1 LSKRENYLEEGIS
14 ALLPVYTEGAGDT
27 TLLITIEGQ
36 KSVIHKK
43 IKSVLKGIAAS
54 LSYDI
59 VELRRK
65 YGEILNQKC
74 KIPIPFKHDLVL
86 MPVMVRYPLIQG
98 DETLGYIN
106 NYHLIEQVI
115 REGKHCKVVL
125 KNGVEIKLLQS
136 YNTTQKNILNAQV
149 VEKHFIQNN
158 YKGIEK
164 ISSLQ
169 ELNDELHCPA
179 TRGDIMVLYEH
190 IKKVIEMLKSNPPP
204 PQRPP

>member
-1 LSKRENYLEEGIS
+1 LRKRENYLEDGIS
-14 ALLPVYTEGAGDT
+14 AILPIYTEGVGDT
-27 TLLITIEGQ
+27 TLLINLEGQ
-36 KSVIHKK
+36 KRIIHKK

-65 YGEILNQKC
+65 YGELLNQKS
-74 KIPIPFKHDLVL
+74 KIPLPLRHDLIL

-106 NYHLIEQVI
+106 YRLIEQVI

-136 YNTTQKNILNAQV
+136 YGTTQKNILNAQL
-149 VEKHFIQNN
+149 VEKHFMQNN

-169 ELNDELHCPA
+169 ELNDQVHCPA
-179 TRGDIMVLYEH
+179 TRGDIMVIYEH
-190 IKKVIEMLKSNPPP
+190 LKKVIELLKSNPPP
-204 PQRPP
+204 QRPP

>member
-1 LSKRENYLEEGIS
+1 MRKRENYLEDGIS
-14 ALLPVYTEGAGDT
+14 AILPIYTEGVGDT
-27 TLLITIEGQ
+27 TLIINLEGQ
-36 KSVIHKK
+36 KRIIHKK

-65 YGEILNQKC
+65 YGELLNQKS
-74 KIPIPFKHDLVL
+74 KIPLPLRHDLIL

-106 NYHLIEQVI
+106 YRLIEQVI

-136 YNTTQKNILNAQV
+136 YGTTQKNILNAQL
-149 VEKHFIQNN
+149 VEKHFMQNN

-169 ELNDELHCPA
+169 ELNDQLHCPA
-179 TRGDIMVLYEH
+179 TRGDIMVIYEH
-190 IKKVIEMLKSNPPP
+190 LKKVIELLKSNPPP
-204 PQRPP
+204 QRPP

>member
-1 LSKRENYLEEGIS
+1 MRKRENYLEDGIS
-14 ALLPVYTEGAGDT
+14 AILPIYTEGVGDT
-27 TLLITIEGQ
+27 TLIINLEGQ
-36 KSVIHKK
+36 KRIIHKK

-65 YGEILNQKC
+65 YGELLNQKV
-74 KIPIPFKHDLVL
+74 KIPLPLRHDLIL

-106 NYHLIEQVI
+106 YRLIEQVI

-125 KNGVEIKLLQS
+125 KNGVEINLLQS
-136 YNTTQKNILNAQV
+136 YGTTQKNILNAQL
-149 VEKHFIQNN
+149 VEKHFMQNN

-169 ELNDELHCPA
+169 ELNDQLHCPA
-179 TRGDIMVLYEH
+179 TRGDIMVIYEH
-190 IKKVIEMLKSNPPP
+190 LKKVIELLKSNPPP
-204 PQRPP
+204 QRPP

>member
-1 LSKRENYLEEGIS
+1 MRKRENYLEDGIS
-14 ALLPVYTEGAGDT
+14 AILPIYTEGVGDT
-27 TLLITIEGQ
+27 TLIINLEGQ
-36 KSVIHKK
+36 KRIIHKK

-65 YGEILNQKC
+65 YGELLNQKS
-74 KIPIPFKHDLVL
+74 KIPLPLRHDLIL

-106 NYHLIEQVI
+106 YRLIEQVI

-136 YNTTQKNILNAQV
+136 YGTTQKNILNAQL
-149 VEKHFIQNN
+149 VEKHFMQNN

-169 ELNDELHCPA
+169 ELNDQVHCPA
-179 TRGDIMVLYEH
+179 TRGDIMVIYEH
-190 IKKVIEMLKSNPPP
+190 LKKVIELLKSNPPP
-204 PQRPP
+204 QRPP

>member
-1 LSKRENYLEEGIS
+1 MRKRENYLEDGIS
-14 ALLPVYTEGAGDT
+14 AILPIYTEGVGDT
-27 TLLITIEGQ
+27 TLLINLEGQ
-36 KSVIHKK
+36 KRIIHKK

-65 YGEILNQKC
+65 YGELLNQKV
-74 KIPIPFKHDLVL
+74 KIPLPLRHDLIL

-106 NYHLIEQVI
+106 YRLIEQVI

-136 YNTTQKNILNAQV
+136 YGTTQKNILNAQL
-149 VEKHFIQNN
+149 VEKHFMQNN

-169 ELNDELHCPA
+169 ELNDQVHCPA
-179 TRGDIMVLYEH
+179 TRGDIMVIYEH
-190 IKKVIEMLKSNPPP
+190 LKKVIELLKSNPPP
-204 PQRPP
+204 QRPP

>member
-1 LSKRENYLEEGIS
+1 LRKRENYLEDGIS
-14 ALLPVYTEGAGDT
+14 AILPIYTEGVGDT
-27 TLLITIEGQ
+27 TLIINLEGQ
-36 KSVIHKK
+36 KRIIHKK

-65 YGEILNQKC
+65 YGELLNQKS
-74 KIPIPFKHDLVL
+74 KIPLPLRHDLIL

-106 NYHLIEQVI
+106 YRLIEQVI

-136 YNTTQKNILNAQV
+136 YGTTQKNILNAQL
-149 VEKHFIQNN
+149 VEKHFMQNN

-169 ELNDELHCPA
+169 ELNDQVHCPA
-179 TRGDIMVLYEH
+179 TRGDIMVIYEH
-190 IKKVIEMLKSNPPP
+190 LKKVIELLKSNPPP
-204 PQRPP
+204 QRPP

>member
-1 LSKRENYLEEGIS
+1 LRKRENYLEDGIS
-14 ALLPVYTEGAGDT
+14 AILPIYTEGVGDT
-27 TLLITIEGQ
+27 TLIINLEGQ
-36 KSVIHKK
+36 KRIIHKK

-65 YGEILNQKC
+65 YGELLNQKS
-74 KIPIPFKHDLVL
+74 KIPLPLRHDLIL

-106 NYHLIEQVI
+106 YRLIEQVI

-136 YNTTQKNILNAQV
+136 YGTTQKNILNAQL
-149 VEKHFIQNN
+149 VEKHFMQNN

-169 ELNDELHCPA
+169 ELNDQLHCPA
-179 TRGDIMVLYEH
+179 TRGDIMVIYEH
-190 IKKVIEMLKSNPPP
+190 LKKVIELLKSNPPP
-204 PQRPP
+204 QRPP

>member
-1 LSKRENYLEEGIS
+1 MRKRENYLEDGIS
-14 ALLPVYTEGAGDT
+14 AILPIYTEGVGDT
-27 TLLITIEGQ
+27 TLIINLEGQ
-36 KSVIHKK
+36 KRIIHKK

-65 YGEILNQKC
+65 YGELLNQKS
-74 KIPIPFKHDLVL
+74 KIPLPLRHDLIL

-98 DETLGYIN
+98 DETLGYII
-106 NYHLIEQVI
+106 YRLIEQVI

-136 YNTTQKNILNAQV
+136 YGTTQKNILNAQL
-149 VEKHFIQNN
+149 VEKHFMQNN

-169 ELNDELHCPA
+169 ELNDQLQCPA
-179 TRGDIMVLYEH
+179 TRGDIMVIYEH
-190 IKKVIEMLKSNPPP
+190 LKKVIELLKSNPPP
-204 PQRPP
+204 QRPP

>member
-1 LSKRENYLEEGIS
+1 LRKRENYLEDGIS
-14 ALLPVYTEGAGDT
+14 AILPIYTEGVGDT
-27 TLLITIEGQ
+27 TLIINLEGQ
-36 KSVIHKK
+36 KRIIHKK

-65 YGEILNQKC
+65 YGELLNQKS
-74 KIPIPFKHDLVL
+74 KIPLPLRHDLIL

-106 NYHLIEQVI
+106 YRLIEQGI

-136 YNTTQKNILNAQV
+136 YGTTQKNILNAQL
-149 VEKHFIQNN
+149 VEKHFMQNN

-169 ELNDELHCPA
+169 ELNDQLYCPA
-179 TRGDIMVLYEH
+179 TRGDIMVIYEH
-190 IKKVIEMLKSNPPP
+190 LKKVIELLKSNPPP
-204 PQRPP
+204 QRPP

>member
-1 LSKRENYLEEGIS
+1 LRKRENYLEDGIS
-14 ALLPVYTEGAGDT
+14 AILPIYTEGVGDT
-27 TLLITIEGQ
+27 TLIINLEGQ
-36 KSVIHKK
+36 KRIIHKK

-65 YGEILNQKC
+65 YGELLNQKS
-74 KIPIPFKHDLVL
+74 KIPLPLRHDLIL

-106 NYHLIEQVI
+106 YRLIEQVI

-136 YNTTQKNILNAQV
+136 YGTTQKNILNAQV
-149 VEKHFIQNN
+149 VEKHFVQSN

-164 ISSLQ
+164 ISSFQ
-169 ELNDELHCPA
+169 ELNQELHCPA
-179 TRGDIMVLYEH
+179 TRGDIVVLYEH
-190 IKKVIEMLKSNPPP
+190 IKKLIEMLESNSK
-204 PQRPP
+204 

>member
-1 LSKRENYLEEGIS
+1 MRKRENYLEDGIS
-14 ALLPVYTEGAGDT
+14 AILPIYTEGVGDT
-27 TLLITIEGQ
+27 TLLINLEGQ
-36 KSVIHKK
+36 KRIIHKK

-65 YGEILNQKC
+65 YGELLNQKS
-74 KIPIPFKHDLVL
+74 KIPLPLRHDLIL

-106 NYHLIEQVI
+106 YRLIEQVI

-136 YNTTQKNILNAQV
+136 YGTTQKNILNAQL
-149 VEKHFIQNN
+149 VEKHFMQNN

-169 ELNDELHCPA
+169 ELNDQVHCPA
-179 TRGDIMVLYEH
+179 TRGDIMVIYEH
-190 IKKVIEMLKSNPPP
+190 LKKVIELLKSNPPP
-204 PQRPP
+204 QRPP

>member
-1 LSKRENYLEEGIS
+1 MRKRENYLEDGIS
-14 ALLPVYTEGAGDT
+14 AILPIYTEGVGDT
-27 TLLITIEGQ
+27 TLIINLEGQ
-36 KSVIHKK
+36 KRIIHKK

-65 YGEILNQKC
+65 YGELLNQKS
-74 KIPIPFKHDLVL
+74 KIPLPLRHDLIL

-106 NYHLIEQVI
+106 YRLIEQVI

-136 YNTTQKNILNAQV
+136 YGTTQKNKLNAQL
-149 VEKHFIQNN
+149 VEKHFKQNN
-158 YKGIEK
+158 YKDIEK
-164 ISSLQ
+164 ISSIQ
-169 ELNDELHCPA
+169 ELNDQVHCPA
-179 TRGDIMVLYEH
+179 TRGDIMVIYEH
-190 IKKVIEMLKSNPPP
+190 LKKVIELLKSNPPP
-204 PQRPP
+204 QRPP

>member
-1 LSKRENYLEEGIS
+1 MRKRENYLEDGIS
-14 ALLPVYTEGAGDT
+14 AILPIYTEGVGDT
-27 TLLITIEGQ
+27 TLIINLEGQ
-36 KSVIHKK
+36 KRIIHKK

-65 YGEILNQKC
+65 YGELLNQKV
-74 KIPIPFKHDLVL
+74 KIPLPLRHDLIL

-106 NYHLIEQVI
+106 YRLIEQVI

-136 YNTTQKNILNAQV
+136 YGTTQKNILNAQL
-149 VEKHFIQNN
+149 VEKHFMQNN

-169 ELNDELHCPA
+169 ELNDQLHCPA
-179 TRGDIMVLYEH
+179 TRGDIMVIYEH
-190 IKKVIEMLKSNPPP
+190 LKKVIELLKSNPPP
-204 PQRPP
+204 QRPP

>member
-1 LSKRENYLEEGIS
+1 LRKRENYLEDGIS
-14 ALLPVYTEGAGDT
+14 AILPIYTEGVGDT
-27 TLLITIEGQ
+27 TLLINLEGQ
-36 KSVIHKK
+36 KRIIHKK

-65 YGEILNQKC
+65 YGELLNQKS
-74 KIPIPFKHDLVL
+74 KIPLPLRHDLIL

-106 NYHLIEQVI
+106 YRLIEQVI

-136 YNTTQKNILNAQV
+136 YGTTQKNILNAQV
-149 VEKHFIQNN
+149 VEKHFVQSN

-169 ELNDELHCPA
+169 ELNQELHCPA
-179 TRGDIMVLYEH
+179 TRGDIVVLYEH
-190 IKKVIEMLKSNPPP
+190 IKKLIEMLESNSK
-204 PQRPP
+204 

>member
-1 LSKRENYLEEGIS
+1 MRKRENYLEEGIS
-14 ALLPVYTEGAGDT
+14 ALLPVYTEGVGDT
-27 TLLITIEGQ
+27 TLLITLEGHQ
-36 KSVIHKK
+36 RVIHKK

-65 YGEILNQKC
+65 YREILGQKS

-86 MPVMVRYPLIQG
+86 MPVSVRHPLIQG
-98 DETLGYIN
+98 DETFGYIN
-106 NYHLIEQVI
+106 YRLIEQVI
-115 REGKHCKVVL
+115 REGKYCKVVL
-125 KNGVEIKLLQS
+125 QNGIEIQLLQS
-136 YNTTQKNILNAQV
+136 YSTTQKNILNAQL
-149 VEKHFIQNN
+149 VEKHFMQNN

-169 ELNDELHCPA
+169 ELSDELHCPA

-190 IKKVIEMLKSNPPP
+190 IKKVIEMLESNTK
-204 PQRPP
+204 